1 MAEEAPTTPVED
13 DGAPVNETAAPG
25 ETEAP
30 ASPPEGYIEEKR
42 YQDLRSNHD
51 RINSLIDRARQ
62 GDHEALKELTG
73 YEFAQDEEDPDLGDD
88 EEQPYQDPRV
98 DAILQERAQ
107 ERETAILNDVSGHI
121 DTLLSEASVE
131 LPQRLKQAI
140 LSEAWLRGGGSQ
152 IRPETT
158 QEVVK
163 EWIDEYKQLEQ
174 AAGDRWRQ
182 SKQSPHV
189 SKGGTG
195 ATEVPYRD
203 DMSLRELTQAA
214 VEQARL
220 ANQQ

>member
-1 MAEEAPTTPVED
+1 MAEEAPTAPVEE
-13 DGAPVNETAAPG
+13 DGAPVNGTAAPG

-62 GDHEALKELTG
+62 GEPEALRELTG
-73 YEFAQDEEDPDLGDD
+73 FDFAQDEEDPDLGDN

-131 LPQRLKQAI
+131 VPQRFKQAI
-140 LSEAWLRGGGSQ
+140 LSEAWLQGGGAQ
-152 IRPETT
+152 ITPEVTAK
-158 QEVVK
+158 VVK
-163 EWIDEYKQLEQ
+163 DWVDEYKQLEK
-174 AAGDRWRQ
+174 AAGDRYVA
-182 SKQSPHV
+182 SKRAPHV
-189 SKGGTG
+189 SKVGTG
-195 ATEVPYRD
+195 ANERPYRA
-203 DMSLRELTQAA
+203 DMSLDERIAA
-214 VEQARL
+214 AQEQARL
-220 ANQQ
+220 MAE